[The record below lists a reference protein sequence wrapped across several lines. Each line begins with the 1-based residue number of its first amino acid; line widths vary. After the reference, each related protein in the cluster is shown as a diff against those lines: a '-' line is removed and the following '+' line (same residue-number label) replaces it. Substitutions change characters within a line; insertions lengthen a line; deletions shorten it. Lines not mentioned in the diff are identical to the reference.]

1 MSTQGAYGVRRAGL
15 HAAAVVAIALVA
27 RTVAYALSPAPSA
40 ERLGGALGGPHLVVV
55 AGVTIGLAAL
65 ASLLL
70 VVLTGAAI
78 GERARLAAVRDT
90 PRLDARAI
98 PLRAV
103 GLFAA
108 SAVVFA
114 GVESTIHWH
123 AGYGFHPQHCLT
135 GPVHEN
141 AIPILAALAVV
152 ASVAI
157 AVADRLRAW
166 AHRTLGEAVTVDGL
180 RLAFATLPAAPRP
193 SLPLVATVHRRCD
206 PRGPPVTR

>member
-1 MSTQGAYGVRRAGL
+1 MRRRAAL

-27 RTVAYALSPAPSA
+27 RTIAYALSPAPSA
-40 ERLGGALGGPHLVVV
+40 AQLAGKLGGPHLVVV
-55 AGVTIGLAAL
+55 AGVTLGLAGL

-70 VVLTGAAI
+70 VALTAAAI
-78 GERARLAAVRDT
+78 GERARLADERET
-90 PRLDARAI
+90 PPLDLRAI
-98 PLRAV
+98 PVRAA

-108 SAVVFA
+108 SAVLFA

-166 AHRTLGEAVTVDGL
+166 AHRTLGEAVAVDGL
-180 RLAFATLPAAPRP
+180 RLVFEVVPAAARP
-193 SLPLVATVHRRCD
+193 SLPLLAAAYRRTE
-206 PRGPPVTR
+206 PRGPPALR